1 MIETGPR
8 ILLAMTHP
16 TMRALTSEL
25 LEREGGCRVRAVTA
39 SDQTLAD
46 AVDQG
51 YPDVVVLDTGRFPDG
66 CRRALRR
73 FPSEHMIVIGPEP
86 DDAYRAAALTAG
98 AGGWLAREQIAG
110 DLVAEVWRV
119 LGDPAASVVD
129 RSPAPRRTRMATPTS
144 TATLRATSQP
154 PDLT

>member
-1 MIETGPR
+1 MTGTGPG

-16 TMRALTSEL
+16 TMRALTGEL
-25 LEREGGCRVRAVTA
+25 LEREGGCRVRCVTGD
-39 SDQTLAD
+39 DQTLAD
-46 AVDQG
+46 AVDLG
-51 YPDVVVLDTGRFPDG
+51 YPDVVVLDTSQFPEA

-73 FPSEHMIVIGPEP
+73 FPSERMIVIGPEP

-98 AGGWLAREQIAG
+98 AGGWLAREQIG
-110 DLVAEVWRV
+110 VDLVAEVRRV

-129 RSPAPRRTRMATPTS
+129 RSPAPRQPRMAAPAS
-144 TATLRATSQP
+144 TATLTAMPLP